1 MNFKKLF
8 INTLKQNNNQI
19 KLIKEILL
27 IKILMGL
34 IVYQEEVH
42 RVVLKI

>member
-1 MNFKKLF
+1 MNSNKKF
-8 INTLKQNNNQI
+8 INSLKQNNNQI

-34 IVYQEEVH
+34 IVHQEEVQ